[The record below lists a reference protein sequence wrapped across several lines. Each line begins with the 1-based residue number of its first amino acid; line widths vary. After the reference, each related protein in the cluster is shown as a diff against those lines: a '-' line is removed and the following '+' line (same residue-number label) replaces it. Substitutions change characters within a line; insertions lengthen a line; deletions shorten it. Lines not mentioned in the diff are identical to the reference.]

1 MTIKIMLLVDQY
13 CSAAQCATEYNCFNQ
28 PSRIAEGDVEILLEY
43 DAEGQRSKAVFKRNG
58 QEERT
63 RYYMGDYER
72 EVHANGTVTHY
83 HYVSGPMGLA
93 AMVVTRGGADSIFY
107 VHPDRLGSIT
117 HITNSAKQVVR
128 ALHFDPWGNMKA
140 DTNWIVFDSVSIAD
154 TSRHF
159 RLERGFT
166 GHEHYSELKIINMNG
181 RLYDPVI
188 ARFFSPDN
196 FVQAPESTQ
205 GYNRYS
211 YCLNNPLQ
219 WVDPSGERFG
229 DDWFK
234 DPYGNLQW
242 FDTHESH
249 ITVDGVEY
257 ENVGERIWAWTD
269 DYKWY
274 VFGDE
279 NGNWHYQK
287 SLDVVDIRPIISH
300 AQQSSSQEFDWSPVQ
315 RFSTATSIG
324 LTVLSIGLEHS
335 NASFRIFNSK
345 NKFDFRWYSNGW
357 RGNQYVR
364 TIPGNQIAKPIRWT
378 GNKFGEFNILISL
391 HNLSNSTTVDEG
403 VLYTFD
409 LSFDLLSRYG
419 GIYGTAA
426 SLYYYNVV
434 KRYPEI
440 KESVVNQCID
450 RADMMKQGYIPIGF
464 PGFPFQ

>member
-1 MTIKIMLLVDQY
+1 MVTIYKNRLTYFEFAISY
-13 CSAAQCATEYNCFNQ
+13 CY
-28 PSRIAEGDVEILLEY
+28 
-43 DAEGQRSKAVFKRNG
+43 KAVFKRNG
-58 QEERT
+58 QVERT

-128 ALHFDPWGNMKA
+128 ALHFDPWGNVKSDADWTVFA
-140 DTNWIVFDSVSIAD
+140 DTVLAD

-166 GHEHYSELKIINMNG
+166 GHEHYTELKIINMNG

-196 FVQAPESTQ
+196 FVQAPGSTQ

-219 WVDPSGERFG
+219 WVDPSGERYR

-249 ITVDGVEY
+249 ITVGGVEY

-274 VFGDE
+274 VYGDE

-315 RFSTATSIG
+315 EYLPRISAASTVMG
-324 LTVLSIGLEHS
+324 WKLENS
-335 NASFRIFNSK
+335 NASVSF
-345 NKFDFRWYSNGW
+345 FDDVGQLDLRYHPNGEII
-357 RGNQYVR
+357 NPNVKVMKVR
-364 TIPGNQIAKPIRWT
+364 TVGKTLRHGSFALGLFDAGISYYVARNSSTKKEKVNYYTRSFLDVVGVCGKPG
-378 GNKFGEFNILISL
+378 F
-391 HNLSNSTTVDEG
+391 
-403 VLYTFD
+403 VL
-409 LSFDLLSRYG
+409 
-419 GIYGTAA
+419 
-426 SLYYYNVV
+426 SLYYSGVIKYYPDV
-434 KRYPEI
+434 KKNIENEYVE
-440 KESVVNQCID
+440 
-450 RADMMKQGYIPIGF
+450 RAGMMKQGYIPIGR
-464 PGFPFQ
+464 PGMPFR

>member
-1 MTIKIMLLVDQY
+1 MTPTRTYGPEELSVRSVRY
-13 CSAAQCATEYNCFNQ
+13 
-28 PSRIAEGDVEILLEY
+28 AE
-43 DAEGQRSKAVFKRNG
+43 
-58 QEERT
+58 
-63 RYYMGDYER
+63 
-72 EVHANGTVTHY
+72 TH
-83 HYVSGPMGLA
+83 
-93 AMVVTRGGADSIFY
+93 
-107 VHPDRLGSIT
+107 
-117 HITNSAKQVVR
+117 
-128 ALHFDPWGNMKA
+128 
-140 DTNWIVFDSVSIAD
+140 
-154 TSRHF
+154 
-159 RLERGFT
+159 GFT
-166 GHEHYSELKIINMNG
+166 GHEHYTGLKVINMNG

-196 FVQAPESTQ
+196 FVQLPDFTQ
-205 GYNRYS
+205 SYNRYS

-274 VFGDE
+274 VYGDE

-300 AQQSSSQEFDWSPVQ
+300 VQQSSSQEFDWSPVQ

-364 TIPGNQIAKPIRWT
+364 TIQVSKLPYVRRTAFFLNDLEIVHSGYNMIYSQTIRDKLSY
-378 GNKFGEFNILISL
+378 GADFLFNMVGRFGGTYGL
-391 HNLSNSTTVDEG
+391 G
-403 VLYTFD
+403 V
-409 LSFDLLSRYG
+409 
-419 GIYGTAA
+419 
-426 SLYYYNVV
+426 SLYYDFVI
-434 KRYPEI
+434 KKYPEI